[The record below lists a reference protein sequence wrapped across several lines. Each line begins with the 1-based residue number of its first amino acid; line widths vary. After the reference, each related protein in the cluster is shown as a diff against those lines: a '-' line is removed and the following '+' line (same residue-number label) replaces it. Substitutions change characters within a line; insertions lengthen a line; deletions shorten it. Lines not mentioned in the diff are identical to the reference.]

1 MPVAEQLAQELET
14 FERNRERLLG
24 EALGKYVL
32 IRGDEIVAAYDTEG
46 DAINEGYRRFGN
58 VPFFV
63 RVVSAVDQPANFLSP
78 VMRQDWS

>member
-1 MPVAEQLAQELET
+1 MPVLDQLARELET
-14 FERNRERLLG
+14 YEQNRERLLG

-32 IRGDEIVAAYDTEG
+32 IHGDEIVAAYDTEG

-63 RVVSAVDQPANFLSP
+63 RLISAVDEPANFLSP
-78 VMRQDWS
+78 IFYA